1 MLMPD
6 EKLMKVHAK
15 IESYRDE
22 MIRDLGDLIRIPAI
36 SPKSGGEG
44 ENKKA
49 EFLLKLVE
57 GFGFDD
63 IERIDVP
70 DESAPDKMRPNII
83 ARIKGQSDAAQN
95 IWVVVHMDV
104 VPEGD
109 LKLWDTDP
117 YEPVVKD
124 GKIFGR
130 GVEDNG
136 QELIA
141 ALYSVR
147 ALKEEGILPENNINI
162 AIVADEE
169 TGSDFGI
176 RPLIEKGL
184 FTKDDLI
191 IVPDGGNSEGTLIE
205 VSEKTIMWLKIR
217 TVGKQ
222 CHGSMPERGINAHKA
237 AMKFGV
243 SLDEELHR
251 KYSKKDELFDPPIST
266 FEPTKKEGNV
276 PNINTIPGE
285 DIYYMDC
292 RILPDYD
299 PEEVFETIKRAG
311 ESISQEI
318 GAKFEFERPQY
329 DPAAPPTS
337 PESPAVLALKEA
349 IKTVY
354 DIVPYAGGIGGGTC
368 AAIFRRAGYPAVV
381 WAKLDDTCHAPNE
394 YAVIDNIVNDAKVY
408 ASMFCK

>member
-1 MLMPD
+1 
-6 EKLMKVHAK
+6 
-15 IESYRDE
+15 
-22 MIRDLGDLIRIPAI
+22 
-36 SPKSGGEG
+36 
-44 ENKKA
+44 
-49 EFLLKLVE
+49 
-57 GFGFDD
+57 
-63 IERIDVP
+63 
-70 DESAPDKMRPNII
+70 
-83 ARIKGQSDAAQN
+83 
-95 IWVVVHMDV
+95 
-104 VPEGD
+104 
-109 LKLWDTDP
+109 
-117 YEPVVKD
+117 VVKD

-141 ALYSVR
+141 ALYAVK
-147 ALKEEGILPENNINI
+147 ALKDEGITPSNNINI

-184 FTKDDLI
+184 FGKDDLI
-191 IVPDGGNSEGTLIE
+191 IVPDGGNKDGTLIE
-205 VSEKTIMWLKIR
+205 VSEKTIMWIKIR
-217 TVGKQ
+217 TIGKQ
-222 CHGSMPERGINAHKA
+222 CHGSMPKRGINAFKA

-243 SLDEELHR
+243 KVEEELYKIYNKR
-251 KYSKKDELFDPPIST
+251 DDLFDPPTST

-285 DIYYMDC
+285 DIFYMDC

-299 PEEVFETIKRAG
+299 PEEVFNFIKGVADNVAKET
-311 ESISQEI
+311 

-337 PESPAVLALKEA
+337 PDSPVVLALKEA
-349 IKTVY
+349 IEKVY
-354 DIVPYAGGIGGGTC
+354 HIKPYAGGIGGGTC

-394 YAVIDNIVNDAKVY
+394 YAVIENIVNDAKVY
-408 ASMFCK
+408 ATIFCKD